1 MNNSAV
7 ICKKIG
13 IIIGFLLNM
22 LVEVVL
28 CIVRCVST
36 GSKEISKEFNEAEE
50 TTKQLSNEEIKK
62 QIELLTAQLN
72 KED

>member
-1 MNNSAV
+1 MNNSAIV
-7 ICKKIG
+7 CKKIG

-28 CIVRCVST
+28 CIVKCVSI

>member
-1 MNNSAV
+1 
-7 ICKKIG
+7 
-13 IIIGFLLNM
+13 M

-50 TTKQLSNEEIKK
+50 ATKQLSNEEIKK

>member
-7 ICKKIG
+7 VCKKIG

-36 GSKEISKEFNEAEE
+36 GSKEISKEFSEAEE
-50 TTKQLSNEEIKK
+50 TTKQLKLNESYPEVKGC
-62 QIELLTAQLN
+62 
-72 KED
+72 

>member
-7 ICKKIG
+7 VCKKIG

-50 TTKQLSNEEIKK
+50 ATKQLSNEEIKK